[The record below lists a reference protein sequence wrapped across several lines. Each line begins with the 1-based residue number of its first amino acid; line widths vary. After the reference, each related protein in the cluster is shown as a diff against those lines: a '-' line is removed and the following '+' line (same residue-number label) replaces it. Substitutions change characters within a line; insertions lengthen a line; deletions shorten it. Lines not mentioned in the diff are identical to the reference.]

1 MSLSSDHKIEY
12 LLSNILN
19 SITLYK
25 AGNAIGVSA
34 TNSEGSMEASVDAR
48 PLSVQWSNRSCHV
61 TGLMA
66 EKVGILRA
74 VHMVGEVPE
83 ELLFCNKNRQADGY
97 WGTGPYLL
105 HAYQDIS
112 ELADEASR

>member
-25 AGNAIGVSA
+25 AGNAVGVSA

-61 TGLMA
+61 AG
-66 EKVGILRA
+66 GIFRA

-83 ELLFCNKNRQADGY
+83 ELLFCNKNRRADGD